1 LPLGESLR
9 AATWENL
16 LEKPA
21 APRHVGLV
29 CLVMADEGTP
39 VSCLPAT
46 AKLKAANLAEWNA
59 LFDADAAAALT
70 APAGERNLIEIAM
83 LRVLNTRLRP
93 ERGGKGKTSWKLK
106 IFDEVFS
113 PSDDR
118 PRPPAGEVLAM
129 NAVTLEKN
137 FDPDILRM
145 LYPMVAQRYRMA
157 ARVTITC
164 HIQPTLTL
172 LCRNPGKID
181 AEQGQPPDNA
191 QPIYTALVLAS
202 YQAAST
208 IRLAP
213 KAKDGRDVAGKDLT
227 LSFRWALPPGETPP
241 AVPAAAKPQGR

>member
-1 LPLGESLR
+1 MLPLFLLLLAAKPAPASAPGSEIKGAGPEKVKASDILLPLGESLR

-93 ERGGKGKTSWKLK
+93 E
-106 IFDEVFS
+106 
-113 PSDDR
+113 
-118 PRPPAGEVLAM
+118 
-129 NAVTLEKN
+129 
-137 FDPDILRM
+137 
-145 LYPMVAQRYRMA
+145 
-157 ARVTITC
+157 
-164 HIQPTLTL
+164 
-172 LCRNPGKID
+172 
-181 AEQGQPPDNA
+181 
-191 QPIYTALVLAS
+191 
-202 YQAAST
+202 
-208 IRLAP
+208 
-213 KAKDGRDVAGKDLT
+213 
-227 LSFRWALPPGETPP
+227 
-241 AVPAAAKPQGR
+241 